1 MLFLRGK
8 CMYST
13 VLLTEKESL
22 VLLKMIDQMRLD
34 NTDLYKKEETNIHII
49 KRHLLGTI
57 PTNSVNKSIMNG
69 KLPTNE

>member
-1 MLFLRGK
+1 
-8 CMYST
+8 MYST

-22 VLLKMIDQMRLD
+22 VLLKMIDQIRLN

-69 KLPTNE
+69 ELPTNQQ